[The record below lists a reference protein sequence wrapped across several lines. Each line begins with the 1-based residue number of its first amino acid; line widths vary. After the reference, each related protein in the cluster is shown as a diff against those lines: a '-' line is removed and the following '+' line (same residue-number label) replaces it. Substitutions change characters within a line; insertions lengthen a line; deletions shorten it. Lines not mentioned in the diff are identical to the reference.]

1 MHVRMSII
9 GYLSLSLSLARWM
22 YVYIHTHTY
31 TLLCVCISVYMYICI
46 HAYIYIYTHTPSQ
59 VCMHTHIC
67 TCAFLICKHPSPIRP
82 FNHIGLLLK
91 ALVMFFPKPP
101 SCRAK
106 AKRKTEL
113 PRPGCKLSGVAFT
126 GCRGVVSYRQS
137 HSSYVV
143 VAGLWGF
150 QALGARVGF
159 TCCRCVC
166 VFVGCKPGQLQKGLE
181 LS

>member
-9 GYLSLSLSLARWM
+9 GYLSLLCALDVRLYSYSYLHSAMCMYKCL
-22 YVYIHTHTY
+22 YVYMHTHIY
-31 TLLCVCISVYMYICI
+31 T
-46 HAYIYIYTHTPSQ
+46 HTHTPSQ

-67 TCAFLICKHPSPIRP
+67 TCAFLICKHPSPIRT

-91 ALVMFFPKPP
+91 ALVMLYPKPP

-166 VFVGCKPGQLQKGLE
+166 VFVGCKPGQLQKGLG

>member
-1 MHVRMSII
+1 MC
-9 GYLSLSLSLARWM
+9 
-22 YVYIHTHTY
+22 VYIHTHTY

-46 HAYIYIYTHTPSQ
+46 HTYTHTHTFASMYAYPY
-59 VCMHTHIC
+59 MHMCI
-67 TCAFLICKHPSPIRP
+67 LICKHPSPIRP

-91 ALVMFFPKPP
+91 ALVMLYPKPP